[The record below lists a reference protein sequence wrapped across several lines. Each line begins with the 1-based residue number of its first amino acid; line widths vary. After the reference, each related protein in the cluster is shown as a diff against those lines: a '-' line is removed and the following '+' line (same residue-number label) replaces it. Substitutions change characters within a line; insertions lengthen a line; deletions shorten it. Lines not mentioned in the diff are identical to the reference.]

1 MKERLSRLLF
11 RISTISIRNK
21 ILALTAVVI
30 VVSLTVFAY
39 FATRISSDA
48 IIAKATHNAA
58 RELAL
63 IDRSLSTLA
72 ASAEDSIR
80 MLSTNDRLQAALGSH
95 RKSGDDAIASLDT
108 ISTLSSVI
116 SSMVTPN
123 THYAAAS
130 ILTADQELFEIG
142 YADNRWV
149 RKILDAERLEAIRQ
163 KKTPSWTG
171 LHDMNFRSGYKA
183 PVFTIAKPIIE
194 LDTGRTLGTAA
205 LYLEE
210 SVVAAVYLENQL
222 NQNDR
227 FLVLDADMNVLS
239 SANKQDLF
247 QPLSA
252 VQPLPDKTLARL
264 AREGSVIRRI
274 DGQQVLLT
282 LHVFHKLD
290 WRILSMIPLK
300 EITTETRGITRL
312 IVILG
317 LGCLLFAVAA
327 SYLLAH
333 TITRPILSLAR
344 LMKEMNRGNLDV
356 RTHFT
361 AHDEIGQLGDGFNR
375 LMDMVG
381 RLLEQVRQEQRLQ
394 HETEFR
400 LLQSQIKPHFLY
412 NTMETI
418 ISFIK
423 LDMKDHAM
431 RTAHSLAAFY
441 RGSLSHGHDIISIR
455 EETALITSYLTIQQL
470 RYVGMETDIAMQ
482 PDILDCRIPKLT
494 LQPLVENAI
503 YHGLKPKREAGRLT
517 IKGWLD
523 GDRVRLE
530 VTDDGVGM
538 TPETIRR
545 VMGHV
550 DPAYAGHGGQAA
562 DPPNGSRHGTQSSDP
577 PKGSA
582 HAGLVPHD
590 GSAHGAP
597 RDDGTDASAPP
608 SADPGGA
615 PPSTGSRFGLG
626 SVLTR
631 LRLTFGETADLW
643 IESEPNNGTRVVVL
657 LPAATSDPLAPAIGE
672 EST

>member
-1 MKERLSRLLF
+1 MMKERLSRLLF
-11 RISTISIRNK
+11 RLSTISIRNK

-63 IDRSLSTLA
+63 IDRSLSTLV

-80 MLSTNDRLQAALGSH
+80 ILTTNDRLQAALG
-95 RKSGDDAIASLDT
+95 RYAKSRGGALFSVDAAG
-108 ISTLSSVI
+108 TLSSVM

-130 ILTADQELFEIG
+130 ILTAEQELFEIG

-149 RKILDAERLEAIRQ
+149 RKILDAEQLEAVRQ
-163 KKTPSWTG
+163 KKTPSWIP
-171 LHDMNFRSGYKA
+171 LHEMSFRSGYAA

-210 SVVAAVYLENQL
+210 SVVAAVYLENQV

-227 FLVLDADMNVLS
+227 FLILDAGMNVLS
-239 SANKQDLF
+239 SVNKQDLF
-247 QPLSA
+247 RPLSD
-252 VQPLPDKTLARL
+252 VQPLPAETLERL
-264 AREGSVIRRI
+264 AAQGSAIRRI

-282 LHVFHKLD
+282 LHAFRKLD

-356 RTHFT
+356 RTHFQ
-361 AHDEIGQLGDGFNR
+361 AQDEIGQLGEGFNR

-431 RTAHSLAAFY
+431 RTARSLAAFY
-441 RGSLSHGHDIISIR
+441 RGSLSHGHDIIAIR
-455 EETALITSYLTIQQL
+455 EEIALITSYLTIQQL
-470 RYVGMETDIAMQ
+470 RYVGMETVFDIE
-482 PDILDCRIPKLT
+482 PGILDCRIPKLT

-503 YHGLKPKREAGRLT
+503 YHGLKPKREAGRLS
-517 IKGWLD
+517 IRGFAE

-530 VTDDGVGM
+530 VMDDGVGM
-538 TPETIRR
+538 TPETIRT
-545 VMGHV
+545 VM
-550 DPAYAGHGGQAA
+550 AGQPDDDH
-562 DPPNGSRHGTQSSDP
+562 PSS
-577 PKGSA
+577 
-582 HAGLVPHD
+582 
-590 GSAHGAP
+590 
-597 RDDGTDASAPP
+597 
-608 SADPGGA
+608 
-615 PPSTGSRFGLG
+615 GSRFGLG

-631 LRLTFGETADLW
+631 LRLTFGETADLH
-643 IESEPNNGTRVVVL
+643 IESEPNAYTRVIVL
-657 LPAATSDPLAPAIGE
+657 LPAVTRDPLAPDIRE
-672 EST
+672 EHA